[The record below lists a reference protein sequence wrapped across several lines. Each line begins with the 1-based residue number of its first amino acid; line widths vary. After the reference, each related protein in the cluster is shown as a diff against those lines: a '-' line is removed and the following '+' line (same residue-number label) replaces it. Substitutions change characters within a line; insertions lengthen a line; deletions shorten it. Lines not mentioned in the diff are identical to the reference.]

1 MWMFDE
7 AAFRNL
13 DALMKIVSPSM
24 DEVDMAAYLRQRW
37 SSLGLTVDTDV
48 IGNIH
53 ACVKGSRDVNVAICA
68 HMDTT
73 AVQITKILP
82 NGMLQFRKIG
92 LIPHVLLGQR
102 LNIRTAGGI
111 VTGVN
116 GLLLLLLTIYVL
128 RAKTWKRFTLDTNID
143 SKAVS
148 SDPVLSVGDRGKTV
162 TRLSPMGAV
171 RVGDN
176 VIEVKALEGMI
187 DPGVEVEVV
196 LIEDNKIYVS
206 PVQEIKF

>member
-1 MWMFDE
+1 MGFV
-7 AAFRNL
+7 
-13 DALMKIVSPSM
+13 VSLILIGLVLIFAEIMLIPGIG
-24 DEVDMAAYLRQRW
+24 VAGI
-37 SSLGLTVDTDV
+37 LGLLSM
-48 IGNIH
+48 G
-53 ACVKGSRDVNVAICA
+53 GSCYYAFYEFGS
-68 HMDTT
+68 TT
-73 AVQITKILP
+73 
-82 NGMLQFRKIG
+82 
-92 LIPHVLLGQR
+92 
-102 LNIRTAGGI
+102 GGI

-143 SKAVS
+143 SKAVFP
-148 SDPVLSVGDRGKTV
+148 DPVLSVGDRGKTV

>member
-1 MWMFDE
+1 MGFV
-7 AAFRNL
+7 
-13 DALMKIVSPSM
+13 VSLILIGLVLIFAEILIIPG
-24 DEVDMAAYLRQRW
+24 VGIAGI
-37 SSLGLTVDTDV
+37 LGLLSM
-48 IGNIH
+48 G
-53 ACVKGSRDVNVAICA
+53 GSCYYAFYEFGS
-68 HMDTT
+68 TT
-73 AVQITKILP
+73 
-82 NGMLQFRKIG
+82 
-92 LIPHVLLGQR
+92 
-102 LNIRTAGGI
+102 GGI

-116 GLLLLLLTIYVL
+116 GLLLLLLSIYIL

-148 SDPVLSVGDRGKTV
+148 FDQVLSVGDRGKTV
-162 TRLSPMGAV
+162 TRLSPTGAV
-171 RVGDN
+171 RVGNN